1 FGRETNGEA
10 LIVKVTTSR
19 RVAADPSWKYGAR
32 RQLAQD
38 WTLDLTDVGTIAGDQ
53 RAPRIGEDTIL
64 TRERTRCASE
74 REDQQATPSRDCE
87 SDVGLPQLPGGRAE
101 VDFIG

>member
-1 FGRETNGEA
+1 M
-10 LIVKVTTSR
+10 
-19 RVAADPSWKYGAR
+19 AAEPLWKYGAR

-64 TRERTRCASE
+64 TRERTGCASE
-74 REDQQATPSRDCE
+74 REDQQAGNVEGRWL
-87 SDVGLPQLPGGRAE
+87 VGSGMAMPIFNGVFTE
-101 VDFIG
+101 